1 MAGSATDDWL
11 TFADTHFIPHESIER
26 CEGWPKG
33 KPLFCRTV
41 ELINFFVR
49 RVGPSQ
55 NSETLRLGHNEVS
68 VIVVIFLSVC
78 ARCRSNLPLLCSTSQ
93 LIGFAL

>member
-41 ELINFFVR
+41 AINQLFCQARWAQSEFR
-49 RVGPSQ
+49 
-55 NSETLRLGHNEVS
+55 NSPPW
-68 VIVVIFLSVC
+68 
-78 ARCRSNLPLLCSTSQ
+78 A
-93 LIGFAL
+93 